1 MDAKVQPT
9 AHVKKQKL
17 PSQELKFQYIHKH
30 MEINKPSKCLIT
42 KLKIYS
48 HRPSD
53 WLISILFFST
63 EDSILSLF
71 HIEHLTYR
79 LSHLQIEHMFTQS
92 FKLSHLRIEHL
103 FTQNLHFRLSHLHIE
118 HLFKQNS
125 RSSYYYSEHLFIQTL
140 RLSHFHIEQKLT
152 KKIGNIYQNSTL
164 KKFTVMNHEPT

>member
-1 MDAKVQPT
+1 
-9 AHVKKQKL
+9 
-17 PSQELKFQYIHKH
+17 

-152 KKIGNIYQNSTL
+152 KKRLVIFTKTL
-164 KKFTVMNHEPT
+164 PSKSSLWWITYPHSRIRENLSSLLSMVSLGRSKSHL